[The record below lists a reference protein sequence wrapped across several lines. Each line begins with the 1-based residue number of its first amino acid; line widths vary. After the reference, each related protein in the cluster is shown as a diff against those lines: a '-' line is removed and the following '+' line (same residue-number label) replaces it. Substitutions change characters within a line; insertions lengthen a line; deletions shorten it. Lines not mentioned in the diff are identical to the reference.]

1 VNITVGLCGT
11 LKRPCLPLQMWS
23 SLIAKAKAGGLD
35 VIDTYVF
42 WNLHEPQL
50 GQVSLSLCVSHML
63 MPMNRIKISSLSPSL
78 YILYIFF
85 LFGSLISVEDM
96 TLLGSLRKSK
106 HKAYICAL
114 ELDPSLKLNG
124 ITGKRC

>member
-1 VNITVGLCGT
+1 MVRTQTACLV
-11 LKRPCLPLQMWS
+11 PCLPLQMWP

-50 GQVSLSLCVSHML
+50 GQVSLSLSHML
-63 MPMNRIKISSLSPSL
+63 TPMNIINISYLSPSL
-78 YILYIFF
+78 YFLIFF
-85 LFGSLISVEDM
+85 FFFGSLISVEDM

-114 ELDPSLKLNG
+114 ELDPSLRPNG
-124 ITGKRC
+124 ITGKKR